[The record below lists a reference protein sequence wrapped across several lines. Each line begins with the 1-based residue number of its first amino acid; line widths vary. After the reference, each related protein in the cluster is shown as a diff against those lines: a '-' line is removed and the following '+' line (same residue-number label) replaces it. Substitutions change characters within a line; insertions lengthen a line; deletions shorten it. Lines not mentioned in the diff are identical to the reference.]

1 MQGFRQPNYMGVD
14 VQNHNNIISAEKSV
28 MRKIF
33 SQLSKFMD
41 WLAKGHDGNLPCV
54 G

>member
-1 MQGFRQPNYMGVD
+1 MQGFQRPDHMGVD
-14 VQNHNNIISAEKSV
+14 VQKHKNIDSAEKSV
-28 MRKIF
+28 IRKILI
-33 SQLSKFMD
+33 QLSKFID

>member
-1 MQGFRQPNYMGVD
+1 MGVD
-14 VQNHNNIISAEKSV
+14 VQNLNNINSTEKSV

-33 SQLSKFMD
+33 FQFSKFMG
-41 WLAKGHDGNLPCV
+41 WLAKGHDGNLPCI

>member
-1 MQGFRQPNYMGVD
+1 MQGFQQPNHMGVD
-14 VQNHNNIISAEKSV
+14 VQTPKNINAAEKSV

-33 SQLSKFMD
+33 SQISKFMG

>member
-1 MQGFRQPNYMGVD
+1 MGVD
-14 VQNHNNIISAEKSV
+14 VLKLKKLNATENSV

-33 SQLSKFMD
+33 RLLSSFLD

>member
-1 MQGFRQPNYMGVD
+1 MGVG
-14 VQNHNNIISAEKSV
+14 VQNHKDINSAEKSV

-33 SQLSKFMD
+33 FQLSKFMD
-41 WLAKGHDGNLPCV
+41 WLARGHDGNLPCV

>member
-1 MQGFRQPNYMGVD
+1 MQGFQQPNHMGVD
-14 VQNHNNIISAEKSV
+14 VQNPKNINSAEKSV

-33 SQLSKFMD
+33 SQLSKFMG

>member
-1 MQGFRQPNYMGVD
+1 MGVD
-14 VQNHNNIISAEKSV
+14 VQNPKNINFAEKSV

-33 SQLSKFMD
+33 SQLSKFMG
-41 WLAKGHDGNLPCV
+41 WLARGHGGHLPCV

>member
-1 MQGFRQPNYMGVD
+1 MGVD
-14 VQNHNNIISAEKSV
+14 VQNPKSINFAEKSV

-33 SQLSKFMD
+33 FQFSKFMG

>member
-1 MQGFRQPNYMGVD
+1 MGVD
-14 VQNHNNIISAEKSV
+14 VQNPKKVNSAEKSV

-33 SQLSKFMD
+33 YQLSKFMG